1 MANIILAETP
11 FFSID
16 YETIIPVLC
25 NTIILF
31 LILKHFLFK
40 PVNRVLDARKQEVE
54 DVYANAHEAEGNAKK
69 LEAEYSARMAGVKE
83 ESAKILQ
90 TATARANT
98 RSDEIISDAKNQ
110 AKSIISRANEEIETE
125 KKRAVNEIKTEI
137 TGIVFNVAEKVVN
150 KNISSADNEK
160 FIEEFIDN
168 VGEL

>member
-90 TATARANT
+90 TAQPGQIRAAT
-98 RSDEIISDAKNQ
+98 RS
-110 AKSIISRANEEIETE
+110 
-125 KKRAVNEIKTEI
+125 
-137 TGIVFNVAEKVVN
+137 
-150 KNISSADNEK
+150 
-160 FIEEFIDN
+160 
-168 VGEL
+168 

>member
-1 MANIILAETP
+1 MASIILAETP

-16 YETIIPVLC
+16 YQTIIPVLC
-25 NTIILF
+25 NTLILF
-31 LILKHFLFK
+31 LSLKHFLFK
-40 PVNRVLDARKQEVE
+40 PVNRVLDARRQEVE
-54 DVYANAHEAEGNAKK
+54 DVYANAHEAESSAKK
-69 LEAEYSARMAGVKE
+69 LEAEYSAKMAGVKE
-83 ESAKILQ
+83 ESARILQ
-90 TATARANT
+90 TATAKANT

-110 AKSIISRANEEIETE
+110 AKGIISRANEEIETE
-125 KKRAVNEIKTEI
+125 KKRAVNEMKTEI

>member
-1 MANIILAETP
+1 MVGMFLAETP

-25 NTIILF
+25 NTLILF
-31 LILKHFLFK
+31 LVLKHFLFK
-40 PVNRVLDARKQEVE
+40 PVNRVLDSRKQEVE
-54 DVYANAHEAEGNAKK
+54 EVYANAHEAEDNAKK
-69 LEAEYSARMAGVKE
+69 LEAEYSEKIAGVKE
-83 ESAKILQ
+83 ESQMILK
-90 TATARANT
+90 TATDKANSK
-98 RSDEIISDAKNQ
+98 SDEIISNAKNQ

-137 TGIVFNVAEKVVN
+137 TGIVFDVAEKVVN
-150 KNISSADNEK
+150 KNISSDDNER